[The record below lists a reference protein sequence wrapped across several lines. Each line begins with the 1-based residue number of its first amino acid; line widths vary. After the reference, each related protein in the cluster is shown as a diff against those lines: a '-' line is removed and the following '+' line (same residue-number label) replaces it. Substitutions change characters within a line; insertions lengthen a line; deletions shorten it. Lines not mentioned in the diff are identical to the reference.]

1 MKRNILSIMLA
12 CLMIVSLLV
21 LTGCKVD
28 DLAVKVDENAA
39 NAENAVNNAASK
51 ADADV
56 KAAAKKAA
64 DDLAAAQA
72 KLEKLIK
79 DGDAADTASL
89 AAAVKDFNAAIAA
102 IDEALTGADAA
113 LKAELVADFDEK
125 IETATKMLQEAT
137 NTAIGKATEE
147 LEAAI
152 AKGDAATAAQLSDAI
167 AAVAGKLANLDAV
180 VQETAIALDD
190 LLKAE
195 LSAAIEA
202 VADAA
207 AKNLADAKAALTE
220 AITAGD
226 AKVVADLTA
235 AIEAAAEAAA
245 LADDALKAEL
255 TAAIESAVAALETKL
270 TAALDTAKADLNAAI
285 ATKAE
290 AEDLAAAIVEYKALV
305 AAAESAAKA
314 AAVADNEA
322 LETKLT
328 KLVND
333 SVAALEASIK
343 TVADDLADATAAL
356 NALIKTNADDITALE
371 ASRDALNDDVAA
383 LQAALDALSGDT
395 EADFSSLTTYI
406 DEQLADA
413 VAALTA
419 ATIQLKDWNEAGD
432 AVAEAIINGLN
443 NVEAKYWKV
452 AYRNGVLSSR
462 DENGNIYYEYSNGGR
477 YYYMSIQQYRYITA
491 PNQFNFID
499 MDGNQKWVTIVPEVY
514 TVDFN
519 ELRNEYQYKLNRA
532 TSIDNVAEI
541 LAAYDAELDAIVTTE
556 EYLYDVL
563 LELVGD
569 EYAEN
574 PADAILHNAEWQ
586 YQMEK
591 ARRIVN
597 SYGLRTIRNIN
608 NRVIAEDGKSFTNES
623 IEYNKSYYEE
633 VVALFDEMWAKY
645 QSLFQAEI
653 EANAI
658 NARVE
663 TFIADLAADGYTAAN
678 KAEYEDILAEI
689 ATWDETYGAANAA
702 LIDREKVETMKT
714 DYAAAVKAYEDAA
727 KALLDKF
734 AIYNAA
740 EYVFVYNT
748 DYTAVT
754 ELKAAYDA
762 WALDVVARGW
772 ALDGAV
778 EAPVVTAHTVF
789 EPDTLA
795 RAIALNTANDEATA
809 IENAIKALTTE
820 LNNFTVVRSA
830 YQVALENIKADAKA
844 WIDTYFAAP
853 YDAIDAAEKANYEL
867 LDHAA
872 VVAVEELYNKQMAEV
887 MELAEALK
895 AALAKLDT
903 INVFSG
909 TDIEAAQAAYTAFTN
924 WLADLE
930 YEIEG
935 LADTATITNTLATK
949 TVEFKNIAAQV
960 IADYKLLAVLKAA
973 DVKLTSEADVEDLKT
988 WFKDYFTVDLTVA
1001 DSALPVAEVVLDDG
1015 TDKLT
1020 VNATTVADAKAAVK
1034 AFADLTAA
1042 KAEELAALK
1051 AELEA
1056 LVAKTPATDLRAAV
1070 DAALANYA
1078 EWLDGSNVPAGFDK
1092 TQFIPVDPTVL
1103 DTLKA
1108 DLDALNVAVKALE
1121 DAYKALQDRIALLVV
1136 DYKLIA
1142 DTAAAQA
1149 TLDALNADIKAF
1161 ILSNNDVDCFTEA
1174 EKKTLADAQTAI
1186 DQAVALAEL
1195 LEDYNNLIASLAG
1208 IADTRVADSIKA
1220 RADAAKAAAEEA
1232 VKANDE
1238 DAIDLAYANFE
1249 LFAHTVTEYNAA
1261 IVAAGADATKAAK
1274 VYEAYVLLDAR
1285 EDMVSADQ
1293 LADEKVIVTDT
1304 FTAVLA

>member
-190 LLKAE
+190 ILKAE

-245 LADDALKAEL
+245 LANDALEAEL
-255 TAAIESAVAALETKL
+255 TAAIESAVVALETKL
-270 TAALDTAKADLNAAI
+270 TAALDAAKTELNAAI

-305 AAAESAAKA
+305 AAAETAAKA

-356 NALIKTNADDITALE
+356 NALIKTNTDDITALE
-371 ASRDALNDDVAA
+371 TARVELTDDVAA

-406 DEQLADA
+406 DDQLA
-413 VAALTA
+413 AAKA
-419 ATIQLKDWNEAGD
+419 AAD
-432 AVAEAIINGLN
+432 
-443 NVEAKYWKV
+443 V
-452 AYRNGVLSSR
+452 AYIVV
-462 DENGNIYYEYSNGGR
+462 ENWDIA
-477 YYYMSIQQYRYITA
+477 T
-491 PNQFNFID
+491 
-499 MDGNQKWVTIVPEVY
+499 
-514 TVDFN
+514 
-519 ELRNEYQYKLNRA
+519 EL
-532 TSIDNVAEI
+532 II
-541 LAAYDAELDAIVTTE
+541 DAIVEITTH
-556 EYLYDVL
+556 YNTKVNPDFYY
-563 LELVGD
+563 GD
-569 EYAEN
+569 EYAEII
-574 PADAILHNAEWQ
+574 ALYEAFKIRLTRA
-586 YQMEK
+586 
-591 ARRIVN
+591 VN
-597 SYGLRTIRNIN
+597 SEAVEAVLN
-608 NRVIAEDGKSFTNES
+608 AEDGYYAAIDA
-623 IEYNKSYYEE
+623 IETKADVIYAVLTAEGKTVDE
-633 VVALFDEMWAKY
+633 VLLNDAWKKAIDDAQALLAAETDADVIAFLADVQKLADDMEAKY
-645 QSLFQAEI
+645 NALVGAKT
-653 EANAI
+653 EADALNT
-658 NARVE
+658 RVE
-663 TFIADLAADGYTAAN
+663 DLIAALATNGYTAAN
-678 KAEYEDILAEI
+678 KTEYEDILADI
-689 ATWDETYGAANAA
+689 AAWDEAYGTANAA
-702 LIDREKVETMKT
+702 LINREKVETMKT
-714 DYAAAVKAYEDAA
+714 DYAAAVAAYEAAA

-740 EYVFVYNT
+740 EYVFVYT
-748 DYTAVT
+748 TDYEAVTKLEADYTAW
-754 ELKAAYDA
+754 AA
-762 WALDVVARGW
+762 DVVARGW

-795 RAIALNTANDEATA
+795 RATALNTANTEATL
-809 IENAIKALTTE
+809 IEDAIKALTTE

-844 WIDTYFAAP
+844 WIATYFAAP
-853 YDAIDAAEKANYEL
+853 FDAIDGAEKANYEL

-872 VVAVEELYNKQMAEV
+872 VVAVEELYNDTMAEI

-895 AALAKLDT
+895 AALKKLET

-924 WLADLE
+924 WLADLA

-973 DVKLTSEADVEDLKT
+973 DVKLTSEADVEALKT

-1015 TDKLT
+1015 TDTLT

-1042 KAEELAALK
+1042 KADELAALK

-1056 LVAKTPATDLRAAV
+1056 LVVKTPATDLRAAV

-1092 TQFIPVDPTVL
+1092 TQFIPVDPAVL

-1108 DLDALNVAVKALE
+1108 DLDALEAAVKVLE

-1142 DTAAAQA
+1142 DTAAAQT
-1149 TLDALNADIKAF
+1149 TLDTLNADIKAF

-1186 DQAVALAEL
+1186 DQAVALADL

-1208 IADTRVADSIKA
+1208 IADTRVVANMTA

-1249 LFAHTVTEYNAA
+1249 LFAATIAEYNNAL
-1261 IVAAGADATKAAK
+1261 VAAGADATKAAK

>member
-1 MKRNILSIMLA
+1 MKRNILSILLA

-64 DDLAAAQA
+64 DDLAAAQE

-79 DGDAADTASL
+79 DGDAADTAAIST
-89 AAAVKDFNAAIAA
+89 AVKDFNAALAA
-102 IDEALTGADAA
+102 MDEALTGADAA
-113 LKAELVADFDEK
+113 LKAELEAELAAQV
-125 IETATKMLQEAT
+125 ETATKVVEGAA
-137 NTAIGKATEE
+137 NKAINKAVAE

-152 AKGDAATAAQLSDAI
+152 AEGDAKTAAELSATV
-167 AAVAGKLANLDAV
+167 AAVADKLADIDVV

-190 LLKAE
+190 LVKAE
-195 LSAAIEA
+195 LSAAI
-202 VADAA
+202 
-207 AKNLADAKAALTE
+207 
-220 AITAGD
+220 
-226 AKVVADLTA
+226 AKVDATA
-235 AIEAAAEAAA
+235 TAI
-245 LADDALKAEL
+245 KTEL
-255 TAAIESAVAALETKL
+255 EGKI
-270 TAALDTAKADLNAAI
+270 N
-285 ATKAE
+285 
-290 AEDLAAAIVEYKALV
+290 DLAAKVGAGTDE
-305 AAAESAAKA
+305 
-314 AAVADNEA
+314 
-322 LETKLT
+322 
-328 KLVND
+328 
-333 SVAALEASIK
+333 
-343 TVADDLADATAAL
+343 L
-356 NALIKTNADDITALE
+356 NALIALKADKAAVDAAT
-371 ASRDALNDDVAA
+371 DALNTDVEQLIAD
-383 LQAALDALSGDT
+383 LDYLEGVVGTLSGDT
-395 EADFSSLTTYI
+395 TGELGDLRKYI
-406 DEQLADA
+406 DDKIAAAKTAADVAYLVVENWNTATDLIVKAVVELSTHFNTKVDKDFYYGDEYSKIVALYEEYRIRLTRAVDADA
-413 VAALTA
+413 VDAVLNSESGYYAAVDAVDTKADVILAVLTA
-419 ATIQLKDWNEAGD
+419 EGKTVEEVLLNDAWNKAITDAQTMLAAETDADVIEFLKDVKDLADKMAARYAVLEGAKLEAD
-432 AVAEAIINGLN
+432 VING
-443 NVEAKYWKV
+443 
-452 AYRNGVLSSR
+452 R
-462 DENGNIYYEYSNGGR
+462 
-477 YYYMSIQQYRYITA
+477 
-491 PNQFNFID
+491 
-499 MDGNQKWVTIVPEVY
+499 
-514 TVDFN
+514 VDA
-519 ELRNEYQYKLNRA
+519 L
-532 TSIDNVAEI
+532 I
-541 LAAYDAELDAIVTTE
+541 AA
-556 EYLYDVL
+556 
-563 LELVGD
+563 
-569 EYAEN
+569 
-574 PADAILHNAEWQ
+574 
-586 YQMEK
+586 
-591 ARRIVN
+591 
-597 SYGLRTIRNIN
+597 
-608 NRVIAEDGKSFTNES
+608 
-623 IEYNKSYYEE
+623 
-633 VVALFDEMWAKY
+633 
-645 QSLFQAEI
+645 
-653 EANAI
+653 
-658 NARVE
+658 
-663 TFIADLAADGYTAAN
+663 LAADGYTAAN
-678 KAEYEDILAEI
+678 KTEYDDILADI

-702 LIDREKVETMKT
+702 LINREKVETMKT

-740 EYVFVYNT
+740 DYVFVYTT

-754 ELKAAYDA
+754 ELKADYDA

-772 ALDGAV
+772 AIDGAV
-778 EAPVVTAHTVF
+778 EAPVVAAHTAF

-795 RAIALNTANDEATA
+795 RAIALNTANTEATA
-809 IENAIKALTTE
+809 IEDAIKALTTE
-820 LNNFTVVRSA
+820 LENFTVVRSA
-830 YQVALENIKADAKA
+830 YQVALEDIKADAKA

-887 MELAEALK
+887 MELAEKLK

-909 TDIEAAQAAYTAFTN
+909 ADIEAAQAAYTAFTN

-935 LADTATITNTLATK
+935 LADTATITNTLASK

-960 IADYKLLAVLKAA
+960 IADYKLLKVLKAA
-973 DVKLTSEADVEDLKT
+973 DVKLTSESDVEALKT
-988 WFKDYFTVDLTVA
+988 WFKNYFTVDLTVA
-1001 DSALPVAEVVLDDG
+1001 DSELPVAEVVLDDG

-1042 KAEELAALK
+1042 KAEEFAALK

-1056 LVAKTPATDLRAAV
+1056 LVVKTPATDLRAAV

-1108 DLDALNVAVKALE
+1108 DLDALDAAVKVLE
-1121 DAYKALQDRIALLVV
+1121 DAYKALQDRIAALEL
-1136 DYKLIA
+1136 DYTKIA
-1142 DTAAAQA
+1142 DTAAAQ
-1149 TLDALNADIKAF
+1149 TLLDALNADIKAF
-1161 ILSNNDVDCFTEA
+1161 IVDNNNVDCFTEA

-1186 DQAVALAEL
+1186 DQAVALADL

-1208 IADTRVADSIKA
+1208 IADTRVVDSIKA

-1249 LFAHTVTEYNAA
+1249 LFAYTVAEYNAA
-1261 IVAAGADATKAAK
+1261 IAAAAGDDVKTAK

-1304 FTAVLA
+1304 FDAVLA